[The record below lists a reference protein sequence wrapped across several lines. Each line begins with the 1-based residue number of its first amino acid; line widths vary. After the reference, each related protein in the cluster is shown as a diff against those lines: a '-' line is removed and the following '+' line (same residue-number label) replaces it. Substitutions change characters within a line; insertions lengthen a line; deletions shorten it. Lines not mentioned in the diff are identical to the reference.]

1 MIHFRKMYHTR
12 GIFIRLLMKG
22 FVFFVDVIK
31 NKNGKLAGESKT
43 STEKIHFSIQEIIG
57 FVNKIAP
64 TLEELARVID
74 YNQNV
79 FMQAS
84 NKSKEEEMSIG
95 KIHSALEAIKDMGGE
110 LNKDMKAMAY
120 K

>member
-1 MIHFRKMYHTR
+1 MYHTR